1 MTAKKPNRFYIY
13 SNSGGCPQN
22 QLDGGRIVSYLQKN
36 GYVCSRKNSDS
47 DVIIINSCSY
57 NNLKES
63 QSFEQTIKSKNISK
77 NRKLVLLTGC
87 LPKIAPHKLR
97 DLPKDIMVIPGCD
110 LDRIEE
116 IIPPV
121 YVNWKQIHINYIPE
135 PLFRYSK
142 RFRRSLFRILSLL
155 RHNLP
160 LRVVHHFDHLLMYD
174 HTPKSFIVEISKGC
188 LGNCTYCVIRCSRG
202 RLKSRPIHEIIDEI
216 KNGIKNDINEILLTA
231 TETAAYGL
239 DIGTDFSSLLEEILK
254 IITNQHILIFYAN
267 PKWLIGEWNNLE
279 SVFASGKI
287 HFIHL
292 SLNGGSNNVLKK
304 MNRGYTLEEF
314 ENLINDIKKSSPSTV
329 LQTQVITGFPG
340 ETEADFKTT
349 LDFFRRT
356 YFHNVQVHTF
366 DPRNGTEAAS
376 MPEQIPDDIKQKRRS
391 SLYRLTIKRKV
402 VYNLKYMISGF
413 KPIPN

>member
-1 MTAKKPNRFYIY
+1 MIYNKPKRFFIY

-36 GYVCSRKNSDS
+36 GYVCSKKNSDS
-47 DVIIINSCSY
+47 DVVIINSCSY

-63 QSFEQTIKSKNISK
+63 QSFEQSIKFNNISK

-87 LPKIAPHKLR
+87 LPKIAPHKLS
-97 DLPKDIMVIPGCD
+97 DLPKDIMVIPGCE

-121 YVNWKQIHINYIPE
+121 NVNWKQIHINYIPE

-142 RFRRSLFRILSLL
+142 RFRQFLFSILSLL

-160 LRVVHHFDHLLMYD
+160 LRAVRHFDHLLMYD

-188 LGNCTYCVIRCSRG
+188 LGSCTYCVIRCSRG
-202 RLKSRPIHEIIDEI
+202 RLKSRPIEEITDEI
-216 KNGIKNDINEILLTA
+216 KTGIKNDITEILLTA

-239 DIGTDFSSLLEEILK
+239 DIGTNFSTLLKDILN
-254 IITNQHILIFYAN
+254 IITNQKLLIFYAN
-267 PKWLIGEWNNLE
+267 PKWLIKDWNNLE

-292 SLNGGSNNVLKK
+292 SLNGGSNNVLKN

-314 ENLINDIKKSSPSTV
+314 ENLIIAIKKSSPSTV
-329 LQTQVITGFPG
+329 LQTQIITGFPG

-366 DPRNGTEAAS
+366 DPRKGTEAAT
-376 MPEQIPDDIKQKRRS
+376 MPEQIPDDIKQKRRRI
-391 SLYRLTIKRKV
+391 LYRLTLKRKAA
-402 VYNLKYMISGF
+402 YNLKYIISGF